1 MGLRILI
8 ADDEAVVRMDLRE
21 MLEESGYKVV
31 GEAGDGE
38 RAVELGEERKP
49 DLAILDI
56 KMPKMNGL
64 EVAEKLMERGIAT
77 LVLTAY
83 TDREFIDRAKETG
96 VLAYLVKP
104 FSKESLIAAIEMA
117 MARFRE
123 LQELRKEVSSLREAL
138 EVRKLVER
146 AKGLLMKHLGIS
158 EEDAYRYLQRQS
170 MEYRKPMKEV
180 AEAVIIALEIK
191 EEG

>member
-21 MLEESGYKVV
+21 MLEESGYEVV
-31 GEAGDGE
+31 GEASDGE

-64 EVAEKLMERGIAT
+64 EAGEKLMEKGVAT

-83 TDREFIDRAKETG
+83 TDREFIDRAKEIG

-104 FSKESLIAAIEMA
+104 FNKESLIAAIEMA

-158 EEDAYRYLQRQS
+158 EEDAYRYLQKRS

-191 EEG
+191 E

>member
-21 MLEESGYKVV
+21 MLEESGYEVV
-31 GEAGDGE
+31 GEASDGE
-38 RAVELGEERKP
+38 RAVELGEEKKP

-64 EVAEKLMERGIAT
+64 EAAEKLMEKGIAT

-83 TDREFIDRAKETG
+83 TDREFIDRAKEIG

-104 FSKESLIAAIEMA
+104 FNKESLIAAIEMA
-117 MARFRE
+117 IARFRE

-158 EEDAYRYLQRQS
+158 EEDAYRYLQKRS

-191 EEG
+191 E

>member
-21 MLEESGYKVV
+21 MLEESGYEVV
-31 GEAGDGE
+31 GEASDGE

-64 EVAEKLMERGIAT
+64 EAAEKLMEKGVAT

-83 TDREFIDRAKETG
+83 TDREFIDRAKEIG

-104 FSKESLIAAIEMA
+104 FNKESLIAAIEMA

-158 EEDAYRYLQRQS
+158 EEDAYRYLQKRS

-191 EEG
+191 E

>member
-21 MLEESGYKVV
+21 MLEESGYEVV
-31 GEAGDGE
+31 GEASDGE

-64 EVAEKLMERGIAT
+64 EAAEKLMEKGVAT

-83 TDREFIDRAKETG
+83 TDREFIDRAKEIG

-158 EEDAYRYLQRQS
+158 EEDAYRYLQKRS

-191 EEG
+191 E

>member
-191 EEG
+191 E

>member
-1 MGLRILI
+1 MGIRILI
-8 ADDEAVVRMDLRE
+8 ADDEAVIRMDLRE
-21 MLEESGYKVV
+21 MLEESGYEVV

-38 RAVELGEERKP
+38 KAVEIGERVKP

-64 EVAEKLMERGIAT
+64 EAGAKLMEQGVAV
-77 LVLTAY
+77 LLLTAY
-83 TDREFIDRAKETG
+83 TDKEFIERAKDIG

-104 FSKESLIAAIEMA
+104 FTKGGLVAAIETA
-117 MARFRE
+117 IARYRE

-158 EEDAYRYLQRQS
+158 EEDAYRYLQRRS

-180 AEAVIIALEIK
+180 AEAIIIALEMK
-191 EEG
+191 D

>member
-21 MLEESGYKVV
+21 MLEESGYEVV

-38 RAVELGEERKP
+38 RAVELGDEKKP

-64 EVAEKLMERGIAT
+64 EVAEKLMDKGIAAII
-77 LVLTAY
+77 LTAY
-83 TDREFIDRAKETG
+83 TDKEFIERAKETG
-96 VLAYLVKP
+96 VLGYLVKP
-104 FSKESLIAAIEMA
+104 FTKGSLVAAIETA
-117 MARFRE
+117 MARFKE
-123 LQELRKEVSSLREAL
+123 LQELREEVSSLKEAL

-158 EEDAYRYLQRQS
+158 EEDAYRYLQKRS
-170 MEYRKPMKEV
+170 MEYRKPMREV
-180 AEAVIIALEIK
+180 AEAIIIALEIK
-191 EEG
+191 E

>member
-1 MGLRILI
+1 LI

-21 MLEESGYKVV
+21 MLEESGYEVV
-31 GEAGDGE
+31 GEAGDGD
-38 RAVELGEERKP
+38 RAVELGNEKKP

-64 EVAEKLMERGIAT
+64 EAAEKLMEKGIAT

-83 TDREFIDRAKETG
+83 TDREFIDRAKEIG

-104 FSKESLIAAIEMA
+104 FTKESLIAAIEMA

-123 LQELRKEVSSLREAL
+123 LQELRKEVSSLKEAL

-158 EEDAYRYLQRQS
+158 EEDAYKYLQRRS

-191 EEG
+191 E

>member
-21 MLEESGYKVV
+21 MLEESGYEVV

-38 RAVELGEERKP
+38 RAVELGNEKKP

-56 KMPKMNGL
+56 KMPKINGL

-191 EEG
+191 E

>member
-21 MLEESGYKVV
+21 MLEESGYEVV

-38 RAVELGEERKP
+38 RAVELGEEKKP

-64 EVAEKLMERGIAT
+64 EAAEKLMEKGIAT
-77 LVLTAY
+77 LILTAY
-83 TDREFIDRAKETG
+83 ADKEFIDRAKEIG

-104 FSKESLIAAIEMA
+104 FTKESLIAAIEMA

-158 EEDAYRYLQRQS
+158 EEDAYRYLQKRS

-191 EEG
+191 E

>member
-21 MLEESGYKVV
+21 MLEESGYEVV
-31 GEAGDGE
+31 GEASDGE
-38 RAVELGEERKP
+38 RAVELGEEKKP

-64 EVAEKLMERGIAT
+64 EAAEKLMEKGIAT

-83 TDREFIDRAKETG
+83 TDREFIDRAKEIG

-104 FSKESLIAAIEMA
+104 FNKESLIAAIEMA

-158 EEDAYRYLQRQS
+158 EEDAYRYLQKRS

-191 EEG
+191 E

>member
-21 MLEESGYKVV
+21 MLEESGYEVV
-31 GEAGDGE
+31 GEAGDGD
-38 RAVELGEERKP
+38 RAVELGEEKKP

-64 EVAEKLMERGIAT
+64 EAAEKLMEKGIAT

-83 TDREFIDRAKETG
+83 TDREFIDRAKEIG

-104 FSKESLIAAIEMA
+104 FTKESLIAAIEMA

-123 LQELRKEVSSLREAL
+123 LQELRKEVSSLKEAL

-158 EEDAYRYLQRQS
+158 EEDAYKYLQRRS

-191 EEG
+191 E

>member
-21 MLEESGYKVV
+21 MLEESGYEVV
-31 GEAGDGE
+31 GEASDGE

-64 EVAEKLMERGIAT
+64 EAGEKLMEKGVAT

-83 TDREFIDRAKETG
+83 TDREFIDRAKEIG

-104 FSKESLIAAIEMA
+104 FNKESLIAAIEMA

-158 EEDAYRYLQRQS
+158 EDDAYRYLQKRS

-191 EEG
+191 E

>member
-21 MLEESGYKVV
+21 MLEESGYEVV

-38 RAVELGEERKP
+38 RAVELGEEKKP

-64 EVAEKLMERGIAT
+64 EAAEKLMEKGVAT

-83 TDREFIDRAKETG
+83 TDREFIDRAKEIG

-104 FSKESLIAAIEMA
+104 FTKESLIAAIEMA

-158 EEDAYRYLQRQS
+158 EEDAYRYLQKRS

-191 EEG
+191 E

>member
-38 RAVELGEERKP
+38 RAVELGNEKKP

-56 KMPKMNGL
+56 KMPKINGL

-83 TDREFIDRAKETG
+83 TDREFIERAKETG

-191 EEG
+191 E

>member
-21 MLEESGYKVV
+21 MLEESGYEVV
-31 GEAGDGE
+31 GEASDGE
-38 RAVELGEERKP
+38 RAVELGEEKKP

-64 EVAEKLMERGIAT
+64 EAAEKLMEKGVAT

-83 TDREFIDRAKETG
+83 TDREFIDRAKEIG

-104 FSKESLIAAIEMA
+104 FNKESLIAAIEMA

-158 EEDAYRYLQRQS
+158 EEDAYRYLQKRS

-191 EEG
+191 E

>member
-21 MLEESGYKVV
+21 MLEESGYEVV

-38 RAVELGEERKP
+38 RAVEVGEEKKP

-64 EVAEKLMERGIAT
+64 EAAEKLMEKGIAT

-83 TDREFIDRAKETG
+83 ADREFIDRAKEIG

-146 AKGLLMKHLGIS
+146 AKGLLMKHLGIG
-158 EEDAYRYLQRQS
+158 EEDAYRYLQRRS

-191 EEG
+191 E

>member
-21 MLEESGYKVV
+21 MLEESGYEVV

-38 RAVELGEERKP
+38 RAVELGEEKKP

-64 EVAEKLMERGIAT
+64 EAAEKLMEKGIAT
-77 LVLTAY
+77 LILTAY
-83 TDREFIDRAKETG
+83 ADKEFIDRAKEIG

-104 FSKESLIAAIEMA
+104 FTRESLIAAIEMA

-158 EEDAYRYLQRQS
+158 EEDAYRYLQKRS

-191 EEG
+191 E

>member
-38 RAVELGEERKP
+38 RAVELGNEKKP

-56 KMPKMNGL
+56 KMPKINGL

-191 EEG
+191 E